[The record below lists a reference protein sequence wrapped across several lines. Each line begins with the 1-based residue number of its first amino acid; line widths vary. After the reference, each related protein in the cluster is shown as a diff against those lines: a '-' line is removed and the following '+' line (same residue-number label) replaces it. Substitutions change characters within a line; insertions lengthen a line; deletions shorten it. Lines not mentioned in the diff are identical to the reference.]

1 MTTGT
6 ATPQQVEEPSHTP
19 AQTRDGSAL
28 GEPPCSR
35 SSEAD
40 QKRRAYQAAWMR
52 QWRKKN
58 KARDYANKMR
68 YESEHV
74 DVLRAR
80 QKRYREKHKARVY
93 ALTEAWAKAHP
104 DRIREL
110 GRNRRKRHIAE
121 LRGHYVRQIIARHLS
136 ITTKEIP
143 ESFVQ
148 LYREYMKLNRLCKKS
163 RTSAN

>member
-6 ATPQQVEEPSHTP
+6 ASPLLEEAPNVNDAPQQS
-19 AQTRDGSAL
+19 GSSL
-28 GEPPCSR
+28 RGSLCSR
-35 SSEAD
+35 SSDAD

-93 ALTEAWAKAHP
+93 ALTDAWAKAHP

-121 LRGHYVRQIIARHLS
+121 LRGHYVRQVIARHLS
-136 ITTKEIP
+136 ITAKEIP

-148 LYREYMKLNRLCKKS
+148 LYREYMKLTRLCKKS